1 MEKIIKVGSKDV
13 HFAAN
18 AATPMKYR
26 NAFMGCDLFRDLIAL
41 TEARED
47 EDVDIFTDI
56 DMGMFERIAY
66 IMSDGPMKG
75 ESLEEWLSQFE
86 LMDVIAALPDILDL
100 WEENT
105 DTQSLSEKNV

>member
-1 MEKIIKVGSKDV
+1 MEKIINVGNRKVR
-13 HFAAN
+13 FTAN

-26 NAFMGCDLFRDLIAL
+26 NAFKGCDIFRDLISL
-41 TEARED
+41 TEAD
-47 EDVDIFTDI
+47 EDADLFTDI

-86 LMDVIAALPDILDL
+86 LMDVIAALPDILSL

-105 DTQSLSEKNV
+105 DTQSISGKNA